1 MSLRSLV
8 RIALYHIWFILLP
21 SCYVMQIQNI
31 SLVPISSGGYEITDV
46 CSGVNSFGNPGKTKV
61 QCDMQ
66 TDKGGWIVIQRRV
79 PNGTV
84 NFYRGWKDYEE
95 GFGNL
100 DSEFWYGL
108 RNIHCLTTRE
118 SVELRIDLQDE
129 QGNKLTWVYQQF
141 SVDGSDQKYRLHIG
155 QGTGTLSG
163 SFDAMASHNNMTFST
178 FDRDNDQ
185 SNGNCAVSYKGAW
198 WYRGCFNANLNG
210 PHDPITPPPPTAT
223 ANRIVWYNGS
233 YIYYPSVEM
242 KVRPKTCVLPTT
254 TQCK

>member
-1 MSLRSLV
+1 M
-8 RIALYHIWFILLP
+8 
-21 SCYVMQIQNI
+21 
-31 SLVPISSGGYEITDV
+31 SSGQFEITDV
-46 CSGVNSFGNPGKTKV
+46 CGFRSFGNSGKTKV
-61 QCDMQ
+61 RCDME

-84 NFYRGWKDYEE
+84 NFYQGWKDYEE
-95 GFGNL
+95 GFGDL

-129 QGNKLTWVYQQF
+129 QGNKVTWVYQQF
-141 SVDGSDQKYRLHIG
+141 SVDGPDQKYRLHIG
-155 QGTGTLSG
+155 QGTGTPLG
-163 SFDAMASHNNMTFST
+163 SYDAMADHNNMSFST

-185 SNGNCAVSYKGAW
+185 SSRNCAAVYKGAW
-198 WYRGCFNANLNG
+198 WYRRCFRANLNG
-210 PHDPITPPPPTAT
+210 PHDPITPPPPTAN
-223 ANRIVWYNGS
+223 ANRIMWNNGTRH
-233 YIYYPSVEM
+233 IYYPSVEM